1 MMMEPD
7 ENENIST
14 KTKRKKA
21 ADDKRLE
28 KRYGDT
34 RHETIIMK

>member
-1 MMMEPD
+1 M
-7 ENENIST
+7 

-21 ADDKRLE
+21 VDDKRLE